1 MIKRIMVEFKNRYD
15 INIIIYEFCRC
26 KNVRIPEKLVEE
38 NLDPT
43 PHSHILERVI
53 KEKTRKLDDFCKA
66 SGNEK
71 AFPEIL
77 PKSHISTSYLMFRD
91 NKKLSQHRIKTKCL
105 FPQNKE
111 EDEYEEL

>member
-1 MIKRIMVEFKNRYD
+1 MIKRIMEEFKNRYD

-38 NLDPT
+38 NLEQ
-43 PHSHILERVI
+43 IIERMI
-53 KEKTRKLDDFCKA
+53 KEKVRKLDDSCKA

-77 PKSHISTSYLMFRD
+77 PKSHISTSYLMFR
-91 NKKLSQHRIKTKCL
+91 
-105 FPQNKE
+105 
-111 EDEYEEL
+111 